1 MKSWGFPVTSK
12 KQSGFPPR
20 LPNCFRVRDEI
31 EDVHKYL
38 TLGQVTATL
47 FILCTCL
54 FLVSTVRQTHINKI
68 IELNAGCGR
77 FQAKNAK
84 QLAAEM
90 VYMVAMCFQLVL
102 YCWFG
107 NEVLREV
114 QRGTKI
120 F

>member
-1 MKSWGFPVTSK
+1 MQCKF
-12 KQSGFPPR
+12 R
-20 LPNCFRVRDEI
+20 FRVRDEL

-54 FLVSTVRQTHINKI
+54 FLVSTVG
-68 IELNAGCGR
+68 NAIKQLTRPCTPCGSSISDE
-77 FQAKNAK
+77 NAK
-84 QLAAEM
+84 QLAAEV

-107 NEVLREV
+107 NEVTREV
-114 QRGTKI
+114 GIIK
-120 F
+120 